1 MGEKENMQTDY
12 QTLWNKCLAVI
23 KDIVPKAAFDTW
35 FVPIV
40 PLSYEDK
47 KFTIQVPSQFFY
59 EYLEEK
65 YLGINY
71 LKGINLF
78 QPVNHYYVSFS
89 NVKGVTISSPV
100 FVDGFKVGLVRDIIY
115 DYDTTGKIIV
125 EVSLEDKMRLNKGSY
140 IAVVNTFLSG
150 AELHIHLNTYV
161 DDFLK
166 PGSTLEGRME
176 EDMMQSVQ
184 EKILPSVENLLP
196 KIDTILG
203 SLQTLIAHPALA
215 QSLNHI
221 EKTTSNL
228 EVSTRQ
234 LNQML
239 SKDVP
244 GIVNNLKTMTDN
256 FSEVSANL
264 KELDL
269 ATTVNSINATLAN
282 LKLTTDKLNSTD
294 NSIGLLLNDKGLYDN
309 LNSTMDNA
317 SKLLLD
323 LRENPKRYVHFSVF

>member
-1 MGEKENMQTDY
+1 MKSVFTKEAKIGLVTIVS
-12 QTLWNKCLAVI
+12 LA
-23 KDIVPKAAFDTW
+23 
-35 FVPIV
+35 
-40 PLSYEDK
+40 L
-47 KFTIQVPSQFFY
+47 
-59 EYLEEK
+59 L

-78 QPVNHYYVSFS
+78 QPVNHYYVSVS

-203 SLQTLIAHPALA
+203 RLQTLIAHPALA

>member
-1 MGEKENMQTDY
+1 MKSVFTKEAK
-12 QTLWNKCLAVI
+12 LGL
-23 KDIVPKAAFDTW
+23 
-35 FVPIV
+35 VPIV
-40 PLSYEDK
+40 SLS
-47 KFTIQVPSQFFY
+47 
-59 EYLEEK
+59 LL

-71 LKGINLF
+71 LKGINLCH
-78 QPVNHYYVSFS
+78 PVNHYYVSFS

>member
-1 MGEKENMQTDY
+1 MKSVFTKEAKIGLVTIVS
-12 QTLWNKCLAVI
+12 LA
-23 KDIVPKAAFDTW
+23 
-35 FVPIV
+35 
-40 PLSYEDK
+40 L
-47 KFTIQVPSQFFY
+47 
-59 EYLEEK
+59 L

-89 NVKGVTISSPV
+89 NVKVVTISSPV